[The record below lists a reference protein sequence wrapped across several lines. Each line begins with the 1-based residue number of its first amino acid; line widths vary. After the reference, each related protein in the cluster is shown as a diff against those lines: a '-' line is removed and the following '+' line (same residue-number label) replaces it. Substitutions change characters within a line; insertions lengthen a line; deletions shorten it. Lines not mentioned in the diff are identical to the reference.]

1 MKSVFTKNGDL
12 LSRTPLEEAYTWTL
26 ACRAAINE
34 VLNFAVTDGPIFSIK
49 GTDLKRG
56 RIFPRQDKK

>member
-1 MKSVFTKNGDL
+1 MKWVLTKNGDL

-34 VLNFAVTDGPIFSIK
+34 VLAFNVRKGPVFSIK
-49 GTDLKRG
+49 GTDLKCG